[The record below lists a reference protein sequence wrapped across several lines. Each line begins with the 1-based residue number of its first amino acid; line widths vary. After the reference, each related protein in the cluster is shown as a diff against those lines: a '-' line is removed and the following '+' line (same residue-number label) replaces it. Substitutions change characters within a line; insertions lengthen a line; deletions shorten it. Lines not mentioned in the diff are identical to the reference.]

1 MTVYNN
7 LRLIRRSR
15 VVGRARTIGNRVT
28 IKSGSRVRIPPSP
41 PKQKAPNR
49 VLFVLGGEGFGYE
62 LVLPKAKQFVVAV
75 RNVRQHFGTVKS
87 GARTICRAP
96 PVAVDRLESALYP
109 VLSLAKNKI
118 YSGHPTGCFLFWT

>member
-1 MTVYNN
+1 MKI
-7 LRLIRRSR
+7 LRICATLS
-15 VVGRARTIGNRVT
+15 
-28 IKSGSRVRIPPSP
+28 
-41 PKQKAPNR
+41 KQKAPNR
-49 VLFVLGGEGFGYE
+49 VLFVLAEKEFGYE

-118 YSGHPTGCFLFWT
+118 YSGHPTGCFLFWAEKEFGAELRYDAVSVLKPPFGGVF